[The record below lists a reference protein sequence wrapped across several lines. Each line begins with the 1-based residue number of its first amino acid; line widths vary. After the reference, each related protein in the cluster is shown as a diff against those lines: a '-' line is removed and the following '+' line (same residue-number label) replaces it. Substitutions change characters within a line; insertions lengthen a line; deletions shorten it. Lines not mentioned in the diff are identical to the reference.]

1 MFKLSGWVFLV
12 AGIFMGL
19 AIVSY
24 GFFQFYVPDS
34 TEAEMINV
42 YAGNLQKEADK
53 IPATERRIENA
64 VARVEEMADIW
75 RETSSRKSANG
86 NGFIDLTQN
95 PLSLT
100 VSAPAYRNKV
110 QTAVN
115 RQVKVGGVTVI
126 NGPFV
131 QRPSNDAQSLMNSY
145 FNYSRL
151 PFPVVLF
158 ELGTVTIQGTFAQIA
173 RNVQAWSDMPD
184 YFAVVDGLA
193 ITGTSPQLT
202 ATYNVAI
209 VGFPP
214 GGTTGELA
222 APVITGAS
230 QTGQLGR

>member
-1 MFKLSGWVFLV
+1 MFKLSGWVWLV
-12 AGIFMGL
+12 AGIFIGL

-24 GFFQFYVPDS
+24 GFFQFYVPDA
-34 TEAEMINV
+34 TEAEMINR
-42 YAGNLQKEADK
+42 YADNLQIEADK

-75 RETSSRKSANG
+75 RETSTRKSANG
-86 NGFIDLTQN
+86 SGFIDLTQN
-95 PLSLT
+95 PLALT
-100 VSAPAYRNKV
+100 VNAPAYRDKV

-126 NGPFV
+126 SGPFV
-131 QRPSNDAQSLMNSY
+131 QRPSNDAQSLLNNY

-158 ELGTVTIQGTFAQIA
+158 ELGTVTIQGTFAQIS
-173 RNVQAWSDMPD
+173 RNVQAWSEMPD

-193 ITGTSPQLT
+193 ITGTSPELT
-202 ATYNVAI
+202 ATYNVTI

-214 GGTTGELA
+214 GGASGPLA

-230 QTGQLGR
+230 QPGIQGR

>member
-1 MFKLSGWVFLV
+1 MFKLSGWVWLV
-12 AGIFMGL
+12 AGIFIGL

-34 TEAEMINV
+34 QEAEMVNL
-42 YAGNLQKEADK
+42 YADNLQKEADK

-64 VARVEEMADIW
+64 VARVEEMASIW
-75 RETSSRKSANG
+75 RETASAKSARG
-86 NGFIDLTQN
+86 NGFIDLTQD

-100 VSAPAYRNKV
+100 VSAPAYRDKV
-110 QTAVN
+110 QGAVN
-115 RQVKVGGVTVI
+115 RQVKVGGVTVV

-131 QRPSNDAQSLMNSY
+131 QRPSNDAQSLLNTY

-158 ELGTVTIQGTFAQIA
+158 ELGTVTVEGTFAQIS

-193 ITGTSPQLT
+193 ITGTSPRLT

-214 GGTTGELA
+214 GGASGPLA
-222 APVITGAS
+222 APVITGSS
-230 QTGQLGR
+230 QGGIPGR